1 MIPERTFFVGHVAA
15 IFFQNP
21 SNFYKVLLVKVTENN
36 ADYKDSEIVVTGSFG
51 EIQEEEKYR
60 FFGELVNHPKYG
72 VQLKAESYQQEQ
84 PTSEQGLIAYL
95 SGEKFPGIGKKTA
108 EKIVDLLGEEA
119 IDRMLEEPAL
129 LEQIPGL
136 NESKQKMILDTVRQN
151 HGMDQV
157 IVGLSRYGFGSQLS
171 FAIYQAYKNEALSII
186 EENPYQLVEDIE
198 GIGFKRADGIAEQL
212 GIEASSPQRFRAAVL
227 HQIFAQSLQT
237 GNTFIHAQ
245 DLLEQT
251 LRLLEMSRP
260 IEIAPDDLASTIIH
274 LVEEGK
280 IQQEETR
287 LYENSLYFSEW
298 GIASSIERL
307 LSRKKEIVYPEKKI
321 SKTLRKIEKH
331 LGITYGS
338 SQEEAIK
345 EAIRSPLFILTGG
358 PGTGKTTVINGIVQ
372 LFAELNDLD
381 LEPSKYSDETFPIL
395 LAAPTGRAAKRMNET
410 TGLPSG
416 TIHRLLGLNGR
427 EKAPSISPKELEGGL
442 LIVDEMSM
450 VDTWLANTLFKSIP
464 TNMQVI
470 FVGDKDQLPSVGPG
484 QVLHDL
490 LAIDAIPK
498 QELTEIYRQGDGSSI
513 IPLAHAIKNGQL
525 PADFTQNQKDRS
537 FFACDAYKIE
547 PLIAQIVK
555 RAKDKGYTPQDIQ
568 VLAPMYR
575 GAAGIDALNKM
586 MQEIFNPNDGTKK
599 EVTFNDTVYRIG
611 DKVLQLVNS
620 PEDNVFNGDMGQ
632 IVGITLAKQSEDK
645 VDELVIQFDAN
656 EVTYK
661 RNEWNKIT
669 LSYCCSIH
677 KSQGSE
683 FQMVILPMVHQY
695 QRMLQRNLLYTAV
708 TRSKEMLILLGEPQ
722 AYQTCVSHE
731 SATRLTTLKER
742 INGTEEMTPLQRAKL
757 AQFEEADDPF
767 YNDSSENTKAKMVAS
782 KPKENPSTEAAA
794 NQQATEKSPDS
805 GLDLFAFAEPEP
817 SAPNQTETAK
827 PLSGDKVLSEGITGE
842 EALIEE
848 TQNDGVL
855 TLTMVK
861 KHLVDPMIG
870 MKDCSPYDFMPV
882 KNEGL

>member
-119 IDRMLEEPAL
+119 IDRMLEEPTL

-171 FAIYQAYKNEALSII
+171 FAIYQAYKNEALAII

-251 LRLLEMSRP
+251 LRLLETSRP
-260 IEIAPDDLASTIIH
+260 IEIAPDDLASTIIQ

-331 LGITYGS
+331 LGITYGA

-645 VDELVIQFDAN
+645 IDELVIQFDAN

-722 AYQTCVSHE
+722 AYQTCVNHE

-742 INGTEEMTPLQRAKL
+742 INGTEKMTPLQRAKL

-767 YNDSSENTKAKMVAS
+767 YDDSSVDTKVKTS
-782 KPKENPSTEAAA
+782 STKIKEQSSTEVTA
-794 NQQATEKSPDS
+794 NKQAVEKTSDS
-805 GLDLFAFAEPEP
+805 GLDLFAFAETEP
-817 SAPNQTETAK
+817 SASNQTETAK
-827 PLSGDKVLSEGITGE
+827 PLSGDKVLSEGTTGE

-848 TQNDGVL
+848 TPNDGVL

-870 MKDCSPYDFMPV
+870 MKDCSPYDFMPT
-882 KNEGL
+882 KNG

>member
-119 IDRMLEEPAL
+119 IDRMLEEPTL

-171 FAIYQAYKNEALSII
+171 FAIYQAYKNEALAII

-251 LRLLEMSRP
+251 LRLLETSRP
-260 IEIAPDDLASTIIH
+260 IEIAPDDLASTIIQ

-307 LSRKKEIVYPEKKI
+307 LSRKKEIVYPEKTI

-381 LEPSKYSDETFPIL
+381 LEPSKYSEETFPIL

-575 GAAGIDALNKM
+575 GAAGINALNKM

-742 INGTEEMTPLQRAKL
+742 INGTEKMTPLQRAKL

-767 YNDSSENTKAKMVAS
+767 YDDSSENRKVKTSSTKLQDQSSA
-782 KPKENPSTEAAA
+782 EAAA
-794 NQQATEKSPDS
+794 NQQVAEKTSDS
-805 GLDLFAFAEPEP
+805 GLNLFAFAETEP
-817 SAPNQTETAK
+817 SASNQTETAK
-827 PLSGDKVLSEGITGE
+827 PLSGGKDLSEGTMGE

-848 TQNDGVL
+848 TSNDGVL

-870 MKDCSPYDFMPV
+870 MKDCSPYDFMPA
-882 KNEGL
+882 KNG

>member
-119 IDRMLEEPAL
+119 IDRMLEEPTL

-171 FAIYQAYKNEALSII
+171 FAIYQAYKNEALAII

-251 LRLLEMSRP
+251 LRLLETSRP
-260 IEIAPDDLASTIIH
+260 IEIAPDDLASTIIQ

-645 VDELVIQFDAN
+645 IDELVIQFDAN

-722 AYQTCVSHE
+722 AYQTCVNHE

-742 INGTEEMTPLQRAKL
+742 IIGTEKMTPLQRAKL

-767 YNDSSENTKAKMVAS
+767 YDDSSVDTKVKTSSTKM
-782 KPKENPSTEAAA
+782 KEQSSTEVSA
-794 NQQATEKSPDS
+794 NKQAIEKTSDS
-805 GLDLFAFAEPEP
+805 GLDLFAFAETEP
-817 SAPNQTETAK
+817 SASNQTETAK
-827 PLSGDKVLSEGITGE
+827 PLSGDKVLSEGTTGE

-848 TQNDGVL
+848 TPNDGVL

-870 MKDCSPYDFMPV
+870 MKDCSPYDFMPT
-882 KNEGL
+882 KNG

>member
-1 MIPERTFFVGHVAA
+1 MNPERTFFVGHVAA

-36 ADYKDSEIVVTGSFG
+36 ADYKESEIVVTGSFG
-51 EIQEEEKYR
+51 EIQEEESYR
-60 FFGELVNHPKYG
+60 FYGELVNHPKYG
-72 VQLKAESYQQEQ
+72 VQLKVDSYQQEQ
-84 PTSEQGLIAYL
+84 PTSEQGLINYL

-108 EKIVDLLGEEA
+108 EKIVGLLGDQA
-119 IDRMLEEPAL
+119 IDRMLEDPVL

-136 NESKQKMILDTVRQN
+136 NESKRKMILDTVRLN

-171 FAIYQAYKNEALSII
+171 FAIYQAYKNEALEII
-186 EENPYQLVEDIE
+186 QENPYQLVEDIE
-198 GIGFKRADGIAEQL
+198 GIGFKRADNIADQL
-212 GIEASSPQRFRAAVL
+212 GIEATSPQRYRAAVL

-237 GNTFIHAQ
+237 GNTYIHAQ

-251 LRLLEMSRP
+251 LRLLETSRP
-260 IEIAPDDLASTIIH
+260 IEIPPDDLANTIIG

-280 IQQEETR
+280 IQQEETK

-298 GIASSIERL
+298 GIANSIQRL
-307 LSRKKEIVYPEKKI
+307 LARKKEINYPKKTVE
-321 SKTLRKIEKH
+321 KTLRKIEKR
-331 LGITYGS
+331 LGIVYGS

-345 EAIRSPLFILTGG
+345 EAIHSPLFILTGG

-381 LEPSKYSDETFPIL
+381 LDPAKYTEEMFPIL

-427 EKAPSISPKELEGGL
+427 EKTPSVAAKELEGGL

-490 LAIDAIPK
+490 LEIEQIPK

-525 PADFTQNQKDRS
+525 PADFTQNQRDRS

-547 PLIAQIVK
+547 PLIAQIVQ
-555 RAKDKGYTPQDIQ
+555 RAKAKGFTPQDIQ

-599 EVTFNDTVYRIG
+599 EVTWNETVYRIG

-632 IVGITLAKQSEDK
+632 IVGIIPAKQSEDK
-645 VDELVIQFDAN
+645 VDELVIQFDAT

-677 KSQGSE
+677 KAQGSE
-683 FQMVILPMVHQY
+683 FKMVIMPMVHQY

-708 TRSKEMLILLGEPQ
+708 TRSKELLILLGEPQ
-722 AYQTCVSHE
+722 AYQTCVTHE
-731 SATRLTTLKER
+731 SATRLTTLQER
-742 INGTEEMTPLQRAKL
+742 INGSDEMTPLQRQRL

-767 YNDSSENTKAKMVAS
+767 SESNSQTTATIKSEKKTDTAHEPVSSKQSVQKQE
-782 KPKENPSTEAAA
+782 
-794 NQQATEKSPDS
+794 
-805 GLDLFAFAEPEP
+805 LDLFATTP
-817 SAPNQTETAK
+817 SE
-827 PLSGDKVLSEGITGE
+827 SI
-842 EALIEE
+842 IEE
-848 TQNDGVL
+848 TLPEGTISKEPLSREL
-855 TLTMVK
+855 TIEMVQK
-861 KHLVDPMIG
+861 NVVDPMIG
-870 MKDCSPYDFMPV
+870 MENLSPYDFLV
-882 KNEGL
+882 S

>member
-21 SNFYKVLLVKVTENN
+21 SNFVKVTENN

-119 IDRMLEEPAL
+119 IDRMLEEPTL

-171 FAIYQAYKNEALSII
+171 FAIYQAYKNEALAII

-251 LRLLEMSRP
+251 LRLLETSRP
-260 IEIAPDDLASTIIH
+260 IEIAPDDLASTIIQ

-427 EKAPSISPKELEGGL
+427 EKARSISPKELEGGL

-513 IPLAHAIKNGQL
+513 MPLAHAIKNGQL

-645 VDELVIQFDAN
+645 IDELVIQFDAN

-722 AYQTCVSHE
+722 AYQTCVNHE

-742 INGTEEMTPLQRAKL
+742 INGTEKMTPLQRAKL

-767 YNDSSENTKAKMVAS
+767 YDDSSVDTKVKTS
-782 KPKENPSTEAAA
+782 STKIKEQSSTEVTA
-794 NQQATEKSPDS
+794 NKQAVEKTSDS
-805 GLDLFAFAEPEP
+805 GLDLFAFAETEP
-817 SAPNQTETAK
+817 SALNQTETAK
-827 PLSGDKVLSEGITGE
+827 PLSGDKVLSEGTTGE

-848 TQNDGVL
+848 TPNDGVL

-870 MKDCSPYDFMPV
+870 MKDCSPYDFMPT
-882 KNEGL
+882 KNG

>member
-1 MIPERTFFVGHVAA
+1 MPRWATASTR
-15 IFFQNP
+15 NYWL
-21 SNFYKVLLVKVTENN
+21 YKVLLVKVTENN
-36 ADYKDSEIVVTGSFG
+36 TDYKDSEIVVTGSFG

-119 IDRMLEEPAL
+119 IDRMLEEPTL
-129 LEQIPGL
+129 LDQIPGL

-251 LRLLEMSRP
+251 LRLLETSRP
-260 IEIAPDDLASTIIH
+260 IEIAPDDLASTIIQ

-307 LSRKKEIVYPEKKI
+307 LSRKKEIVYPEKTI

-381 LEPSKYSDETFPIL
+381 LEPSKYSEETFPIL

-470 FVGDKDQLPSVGPG
+470 P
-484 QVLHDL
+484 
-490 LAIDAIPK
+490 
-498 QELTEIYRQGDGSSI
+498 
-513 IPLAHAIKNGQL
+513 
-525 PADFTQNQKDRS
+525 
-537 FFACDAYKIE
+537 
-547 PLIAQIVK
+547 
-555 RAKDKGYTPQDIQ
+555 
-568 VLAPMYR
+568 
-575 GAAGIDALNKM
+575 
-586 MQEIFNPNDGTKK
+586 
-599 EVTFNDTVYRIG
+599 
-611 DKVLQLVNS
+611 
-620 PEDNVFNGDMGQ
+620 
-632 IVGITLAKQSEDK
+632 
-645 VDELVIQFDAN
+645 
-656 EVTYK
+656 
-661 RNEWNKIT
+661 
-669 LSYCCSIH
+669 
-677 KSQGSE
+677 
-683 FQMVILPMVHQY
+683 
-695 QRMLQRNLLYTAV
+695 
-708 TRSKEMLILLGEPQ
+708 
-722 AYQTCVSHE
+722 
-731 SATRLTTLKER
+731 TTLLPRNKCG
-742 INGTEEMTPLQRAKL
+742 GTEE
-757 AQFEEADDPF
+757 
-767 YNDSSENTKAKMVAS
+767 
-782 KPKENPSTEAAA
+782 
-794 NQQATEKSPDS
+794 
-805 GLDLFAFAEPEP
+805 
-817 SAPNQTETAK
+817 ETH
-827 PLSGDKVLSEGITGE
+827 G
-842 EALIEE
+842 
-848 TQNDGVL
+848 
-855 TLTMVK
+855 
-861 KHLVDPMIG
+861 
-870 MKDCSPYDFMPV
+870 
-882 KNEGL
+882 

>member
-119 IDRMLEEPAL
+119 IDRMLEEPTL

-171 FAIYQAYKNEALSII
+171 FAIYQAYKNEALAII

-251 LRLLEMSRP
+251 LRLLETSRP
-260 IEIAPDDLASTIIH
+260 IEIAPDDLASTIIQ

-427 EKAPSISPKELEGGL
+427 EKARSISPKELEGGL

-645 VDELVIQFDAN
+645 IDELVIQFDAN

-722 AYQTCVSHE
+722 AYQTCVNHE

-742 INGTEEMTPLQRAKL
+742 INGTEKMTPLQRAKL

-767 YNDSSENTKAKMVAS
+767 YDDSSVDTKVKTS
-782 KPKENPSTEAAA
+782 STKIKEQSSTEVSA
-794 NQQATEKSPDS
+794 NKQAVEKTSDS
-805 GLDLFAFAEPEP
+805 GLDLFAFAETEP
-817 SAPNQTETAK
+817 SALNQTETAK
-827 PLSGDKVLSEGITGE
+827 PLSGDKVLSEGTTGE

-848 TQNDGVL
+848 TPNDGVL

-870 MKDCSPYDFMPV
+870 MKDCSPYDFMPT
-882 KNEGL
+882 KNG